1 MAAEVQAL
9 QRVSAVIV
17 TYNSAAV
24 VASCLR
30 SLGGVREVVVV
41 DNNSA
46 DSTIE
51 TVRAAMPRARII
63 ASADNLGY
71 GAAANI
77 GFQQASGEFALLI
90 NPDAALR
97 PQAIERL
104 VAAADRYENAAVLAP
119 VLVDSRTQI
128 QRSHNASLM
137 ERDSMARKRSDPVPE
152 GDVSAGFLSGAVL
165 LLRKCALQSAGG
177 FDPAIFLYYEDD
189 DLSLRMRRAGFGLVL
204 VADAVAEHI
213 GGASLP
219 WTLGAQWRANWH
231 MGWSRLYL
239 ERKHRGTASMLRVAA
254 LAFGRLIVKLPGDL
268 VLMSRGK
275 LVRDLA
281 RICGTLCFLIGI
293 KAR

>member
-71 GAAANI
+71 GTAANI
-77 GFQQASGEFALLI
+77 VFQQASGEFALLI

-213 GGASLP
+213 GGA
-219 WTLGAQWRANWH
+219 GNGNEAVA
-231 MGWSRLYL
+231 L
-239 ERKHRGTASMLRVAA
+239 EDSGEPEPARQGGQTAFPMPCRCRRSVAA
-254 LAFGRLIVKLPGDL
+254 MPTGLPRLRSV
-268 VLMSRGK
+268 
-275 LVRDLA
+275 A
-281 RICGTLCFLIGI
+281 RHVQGT
-293 KAR
+293 KT